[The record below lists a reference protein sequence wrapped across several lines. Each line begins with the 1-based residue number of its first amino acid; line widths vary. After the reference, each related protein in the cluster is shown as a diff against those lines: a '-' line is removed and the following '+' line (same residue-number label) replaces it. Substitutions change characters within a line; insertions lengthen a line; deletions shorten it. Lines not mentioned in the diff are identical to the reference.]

1 MSTALEDYRC
11 KSPSEASDQH
21 LQICVRGGCVRQR
34 LWERFSGSY
43 LVQPDGMIDDD
54 LVVGMPFLFGPRFD
68 LSPETSVV
76 RLTFPGED
84 HKNSDD

>member
-1 MSTALEDYRC
+1 
-11 KSPSEASDQH
+11 
-21 LQICVRGGCVRQR
+21 
-34 LWERFSGSY
+34 
-43 LVQPDGMIDDD
+43 MIDDD